1 MKNIYITEIEIKK
14 VRHLNKIKINL
25 SDTECKHL
33 IFTGKNGSGKTSV
46 LNEIAENL
54 KNRTQIWRA
63 VTHIKKENDSKSEA
77 LKRMIKYYRK
87 IVNDYQK
94 ISEIEIDTAI
104 NKTEEEFLKNSE
116 GLNSDWIL
124 QMSKDKLDIAVKL
137 SLNDTWKS
145 LYNEYDN
152 GRFLLAYYK
161 CDRVY
166 QASVSEHIEKI
177 ELNNAYSLEETPGDL
192 FVKYL
197 VDLKVTEAL
206 TRNGTNQEKA
216 NAIHEWFINFEKL
229 LRQIFED
236 PSLELSFDEETFG
249 FMICQE
255 GREPYN
261 FNCMSSGFSAIMDIV
276 LDLMIRMVKKKG
288 RIFEFDLPGIVLIDE
303 IETHLHLELQKK
315 IMSIFTKLF
324 PNIQFIVS
332 THSPFVL
339 NSIDNV
345 VIYDLENHITVK
357 NGLTDVPYEGIVEGY
372 FQVDTLSDILKEK
385 FEEYKALTQKTI
397 LTDEDFEE
405 IARLEMFLDEIPDY
419 LALNI
424 TTEYQR
430 LKAELAERE
439 DI

>member
-1 MKNIYITEIEIKK
+1 MKNIYITKIEIEK
-14 VRHLNKIKINL
+14 VRHLEKIEIDL
-25 SDTECKHL
+25 SSANRNHL

-46 LNEIAENL
+46 LDKIAENL
-54 KNRTQIWRA
+54 NIREQIWKNI
-63 VTHIKKENDSKSEA
+63 VHINSDESLKTNS
-77 LKRMIKYYRK
+77 LKRIAMYYK
-87 IVNDYQK
+87 MLTSQLKN
-94 ISEIEIDTAI
+94 ISESEIDAVI
-104 NKTEEEFLKNSE
+104 NKSTEGEILQNP
-116 GLNSDWIL
+116 DWIL
-124 QMSKDKLDIAVKL
+124 QIVEDKLDVAVKL
-137 SLNDTWKS
+137 SLNDTWES

-166 QASVSEHIEKI
+166 RAEISEHVEKVM
-177 ELNNAYSLEETPGDL
+177 LNNNYSLEESPGDL

-206 TRNGTNQEKA
+206 TRNGANQEKA
-216 NAIHEWFINFEKL
+216 DAIHEWFINFEEL

-236 PSLELSFDEETFG
+236 PSLRLSFDEETFG

-276 LDLMIRMVKKKG
+276 LDIMARMVKLKG
-288 RIFEFDLPGIVLIDE
+288 RVFKFDLPGIVLIDE

-315 IMSIFTKLF
+315 IMGIFTKLF

-372 FQVDTLSDILKEK
+372 FQVDTLSDTLKKK

-397 LTDEDFEE
+397 LTDDDFEE

-430 LKAELAERE
+430 LKAELAARE

>member
-1 MKNIYITEIEIKK
+1 MKNIYITKIEIEK
-14 VRHLNKIKINL
+14 VRHLEKIEIDL
-25 SDTECKHL
+25 SSANRKHL

-46 LNEIAENL
+46 LDKIAENL
-54 KNRTQIWRA
+54 NIREQIWKNI
-63 VTHIKKENDSKSEA
+63 VHINSDESLKTNS
-77 LKRMIKYYRK
+77 LKRIAMYYK
-87 IVNDYQK
+87 MLTSQLKN
-94 ISEIEIDTAI
+94 ISESEIDAVI
-104 NKTEEEFLKNSE
+104 NKSTEGEILQNP
-116 GLNSDWIL
+116 DWIL
-124 QMSKDKLDIAVKL
+124 QIVEDKLDVAVKL
-137 SLNDTWKS
+137 SLNDTWES

-166 QASVSEHIEKI
+166 RAEISEHVEKVM
-177 ELNNAYSLEETPGDL
+177 LNNNYSLEESPGDL

-206 TRNGTNQEKA
+206 TRNGANQEKA
-216 NAIHEWFINFEKL
+216 DAIHEWFINFEEL

-236 PSLELSFDEETFG
+236 PSLRLSFDEETFG

-276 LDLMIRMVKKKG
+276 LDIMARMVKLKG
-288 RIFEFDLPGIVLIDE
+288 RVFKFDLPGIVLIDE

-315 IMSIFTKLF
+315 IMGIFTKLF

-372 FQVDTLSDILKEK
+372 FQVDTLSDTLKKK

-397 LTDEDFEE
+397 LTDDDFEE

-430 LKAELAERE
+430 LKAELAARE

>member
-1 MKNIYITEIEIKK
+1 MKNIYITKIEIEK
-14 VRHLNKIKINL
+14 VRHLEKIEIDL
-25 SDTECKHL
+25 SSSNRKHL

-46 LNEIAENL
+46 LDKIAENL
-54 KNRTQIWRA
+54 NIREQIWKN
-63 VTHIKKENDSKSEA
+63 VVHINSDESLKTNS
-77 LKRMIKYYRK
+77 LKRIAMYYK
-87 IVNDYQK
+87 MLASQLKN
-94 ISEIEIDTAI
+94 ISESEMDAVI
-104 NKTEEEFLKNSE
+104 NKSTEGEILQNP
-116 GLNSDWIL
+116 DWIL
-124 QMSKDKLDIAVKL
+124 QIVEDKLDVAVKL
-137 SLNDTWKS
+137 SLNDTWES
-145 LYNEYDN
+145 LYNEYDA
-152 GRFLLAYYK
+152 GKFLMAYYK

-166 QASVSEHIEKI
+166 RAEISEHVEKVM
-177 ELNNAYSLEETPGDL
+177 LNNNYSLEESPGDL

-206 TRNGTNQEKA
+206 TRNGANQEKA
-216 NAIHEWFINFEKL
+216 DAIHEWFINFEEL

-236 PSLELSFDEETFG
+236 PSLRLSFDEETFG

-276 LDLMIRMVKKKG
+276 LDIMARMVKLKG
-288 RIFEFDLPGIVLIDE
+288 RVFKFDLPGIVLIDE

-315 IMSIFTKLF
+315 IMGIFTKLF

-372 FQVDTLSDILKEK
+372 FQVDTLSDTLKKK

-397 LTDEDFEE
+397 LTDDDFEE

-430 LKAELAERE
+430 LKAELAARE

>member
-1 MKNIYITEIEIKK
+1 M
-14 VRHLNKIKINL
+14 
-25 SDTECKHL
+25 

-46 LNEIAENL
+46 LDKIAENL
-54 KNRTQIWRA
+54 NIREQIWKNI
-63 VTHIKKENDSKSEA
+63 VHINSDESLKTNS
-77 LKRMIKYYRK
+77 LKRIAMYYK
-87 IVNDYQK
+87 MLTSQLKN
-94 ISEIEIDTAI
+94 ISESEIDAVI
-104 NKTEEEFLKNSE
+104 NKSTEGEILQNP
-116 GLNSDWIL
+116 DWIL
-124 QMSKDKLDIAVKL
+124 QIVEDKLDVAVKL
-137 SLNDTWKS
+137 SLNDTWES

-166 QASVSEHIEKI
+166 RAEISEHVEKVM
-177 ELNNAYSLEETPGDL
+177 LNNNYSLEESPGDL

-206 TRNGTNQEKA
+206 TRNGANQEKA
-216 NAIHEWFINFEKL
+216 DAIHEWFINFEEL

-236 PSLELSFDEETFG
+236 PSLRLSFDEETFG

-276 LDLMIRMVKKKG
+276 LDIMARMVKLKG
-288 RIFEFDLPGIVLIDE
+288 RVFKFDLPGIVLIDE

-315 IMSIFTKLF
+315 IMGIFTKLF

-372 FQVDTLSDILKEK
+372 FQVDTLSDTLKKK

-397 LTDEDFEE
+397 LTDDDFEE

-430 LKAELAERE
+430 LKAELAARE

>member
-1 MKNIYITEIEIKK
+1 MKNIYITKIEIEK
-14 VRHLNKIKINL
+14 VRHLEKIEIDL
-25 SDTECKHL
+25 SSSNRKHL

-46 LNEIAENL
+46 LDKIAENL
-54 KNRTQIWRA
+54 NVRERIWQDVIHMRKN
-63 VTHIKKENDSKSEA
+63 KEFKTNF
-77 LKRMIKYYRK
+77 LKRIAMYHKMLETYSP
-87 IVNDYQK
+87 N
-94 ISEIEIDTAI
+94 ISESEMDAAI
-104 NKTEEEFLKNSE
+104 NKAEEEFLKNPE
-116 GLNSDWIL
+116 ELNPYCIL
-124 QMSKDKLDIAVKL
+124 EIEEDKLDVAVKL
-137 SLNDTWKS
+137 SLNDTWES

-166 QASVSEHIEKI
+166 RAEISEHVEKVM
-177 ELNNAYSLEETPGDL
+177 LNNNYSLEESPGDL

-206 TRNGTNQEKA
+206 TRNGANQEKA
-216 NAIHEWFINFEKL
+216 DAIHEWFINFEEL

-236 PSLELSFDEETFG
+236 PSLRLSFDEETFG

-276 LDLMIRMVKKKG
+276 LDIMARMVKLKG
-288 RIFEFDLPGIVLIDE
+288 RVFKFDLPGIVLIDE

-372 FQVDTLSDILKEK
+372 FQVDTLSDTLKKK

-397 LTDEDFEE
+397 LTDDDFEE

-430 LKAELAERE
+430 LKAELAARE

>member
-1 MKNIYITEIEIKK
+1 MKDIYITEIEIKK
-14 VRHLNKIKINL
+14 VRHLNGIKIDL
-25 SDTECKHL
+25 SDTERKHL

-46 LNEIAENL
+46 LDKIAENL
-54 KNRTQIWRA
+54 RNRERIGKIIINVSRNKDLK
-63 VTHIKKENDSKSEA
+63 IGS
-77 LKRMIKYYRK
+77 LKRIKAYYKMLATDLPDMLER
-87 IVNDYQK
+87 
-94 ISEIEIDTAI
+94 ELDTAI
-104 NKTEEEFLKNSE
+104 DKAEEEYLENPEK
-116 GLNSDWIL
+116 LTTDYIL
-124 QMSKDKLDIAVKL
+124 QIIKDKLDIAVKL
-137 SLNDTWKS
+137 SLNDTWDS
-145 LYNEYDN
+145 LYDEYDD
-152 GRFLLAYYK
+152 GKFLLAYYK

-166 QASVSEHIEKI
+166 RAEISEHVEKVV
-177 ELNNAYSLEETPGDL
+177 LNNNYSLEESPGDL

-206 TRNGTNQEKA
+206 TRNGANQEKA
-216 NAIHEWFINFEKL
+216 DAIHEWFLNFEEL

-236 PSLELSFDEETFG
+236 PSLKLNFDEETFG

-276 LDLMIRMVKKKG
+276 LDIMARMVKLKG
-288 RIFEFDLPGIVLIDE
+288 RVFKFDIPGIVLIDE

-345 VIYDLENHITVK
+345 VIYDLENRVIVK
-357 NGLTDVPYEGIVEGY
+357 NGLTDVPYEGVVEGY
-372 FQVDTLSDILKEK
+372 FQVNTLSDTLKKK
-385 FEEYKALTQKTI
+385 FEEYKTLAQKTI
-397 LTDEDFEE
+397 LTDEDFEK